1 MRSNRSMASKGLR
14 PSSAAGGLRSYSA
27 QTACLPSP
35 RCHCQRPR
43 ITKSVSRIRVS
54 RVIGQD
60 GANTR
65 PNAESRIGMGAGSI
79 KWRPMDVIKILIIVT
94 LFAIVGSLGSA
105 LFHLSRGK
113 GDSKK
118 MARALTVRV
127 GLSVILFILL
137 MLAWYNGLI
146 SPHGLP
152 VNR

>member
-1 MRSNRSMASKGLR
+1 M
-14 PSSAAGGLRSYSA
+14 
-27 QTACLPSP
+27 
-35 RCHCQRPR
+35 
-43 ITKSVSRIRVS
+43 
-54 RVIGQD
+54 RVIGHD
-60 GANTR
+60 GANTL

-79 KWRPMDVIKILIIVT
+79 KCTLMDAFKILVIII

-146 SPHGLP
+146 SPHGIK
-152 VNR
+152 